1 MTSSA
6 EAVVPVRTEARTHA
20 RPAAAPPPRERVPT
34 RAALRSVGGG
44 LTAAPAPP
52 RTGPPPAGDPRPAPP
67 ARQPRP
73 AQPDPAEPRP
83 AGPDPAE
90 PRPAAQSAH
99 APAAAVGATTAPP
112 ADASCAPPT
121 DASCAPP
128 AGPAVTL
135 AERRAL
141 THAYATRYARAGK
154 QEKSRILDRVCAAT
168 GWHRSHAR
176 RALLDASRPR
186 PARPARGGRTPY
198 DADVVAA
205 LTFCWTILDMPAG
218 KRLAPVLPEL
228 VPVLRRHGELAV
240 DDETAALLTG
250 MSAATIDRR
259 LAPLRR
265 GSGGPV
271 PAARIRPGS
280 LLRDEPPLLTWTE
293 WDHTRPG
300 FLEVAVVHH
309 DAGGGRGGHGGRDG
323 HLLTVSATDIAT
335 GWSENRTVRAV
346 NWLPYALDEIAGTL
360 PFPVLGIESGDGDAR
375 TGEMLLRWCE
385 QRRVTLTR
393 ARPSRSGNHHVGQKN
408 WSTLHAVAA
417 GHRYDTRAQALLLN
431 RIWAALSQLTNHFCP
446 QQHSVRVT
454 GPDGRRRKEYD
465 TATPLRRT
473 QRHPAVSAE
482 DKAIL
487 ADTHAR
493 LNPAALH
500 RRVRALTGRLH
511 LTAEGA
517 AVRDATGERPGDR
530 APGAAS

>member
-1 MTSSA
+1 MSPTRGAS
-6 EAVVPVRTEARTHA
+6 
-20 RPAAAPPPRERVPT
+20 AAASATEEP
-34 RAALRSVGGG
+34 
-44 LTAAPAPP
+44 AAPA
-52 RTGPPPAGDPRPAPP
+52 
-67 ARQPRP
+67 
-73 AQPDPAEPRP
+73 
-83 AGPDPAE
+83 
-90 PRPAAQSAH
+90 
-99 APAAAVGATTAPP
+99 
-112 ADASCAPPT
+112 
-121 DASCAPP
+121 APP
-128 AGPAVTL
+128 AGRAVTL

-265 GSGGPV
+265 RSREPV
-271 PAARIRPGS
+271 PVARIRPGS
-280 LLRDEPPLLTWTE
+280 LLRDEPPLLTFAE
-293 WDHTRPG
+293 WDHSRPG

-309 DAGGGRGGHGGRDG
+309 DGGERDGHREPERDARGERGG

-360 PFPVLGIESGDGDAR
+360 PFPVLGVESGAHVDAR

-393 ARPSRSGNHHVGQKN
+393 ARPSRAGNHHVGQKN
-408 WSTLHAVAA
+408 WSTLHAVTA

-431 RIWAALSQLTNHFCP
+431 RIWATLSQLTNHFSP

-473 QRHPAVSAE
+473 ARHPAVSAE

-487 ADTHAR
+487 ADTHDR

-500 RRVRALTGRLH
+500 RRVRVLTGRLH
-511 LTAEGA
+511 LTVAGGA
-517 AVRDATGERPGDR
+517 AVAHSTERPGR